1 MLVYNGETVAITVVA
16 EGNPFTVI
24 QPGEYA
30 ELVGDLVGFAT
41 EEFYVQEPGEWYTK
55 RKHCHSGADIEI
67 YNAAK

>member
-1 MLVYNGETVAITVVA
+1 MLIYNGETVAITVVA

-30 ELVGDLVGFAT
+30 ELAGFTAH
-41 EEFYVQEPGEWYTK
+41 EFYVQEPGEWYAK
-55 RKHCHSGADIEI
+55 REHCHSGADIEI

>member
-24 QPGEYA
+24 QPGEWYA
-30 ELVGDLVGFAT
+30 
-41 EEFYVQEPGEWYTK
+41 K
-55 RKHCHSGADIEI
+55 REHSHSGADIEI